1 MVKSAGQQ
9 HLDKVCGL
17 GQSLPPMSEV
27 PVPPENDRLAPAQSR
42 LGDGSGV
49 LRRPARPL
57 PEALPTLRWWHF
69 LLFAVIYL
77 YAFPYFDRLR
87 NANEMPRVL
96 MTKAMVDHGVFYL
109 DRVQGELVN
118 HTDTSVSPIGHIY
131 PNKPPGPSL
140 LAIPVYAVCKLFG
153 WKSLRAVT
161 WAFRVTVVTLPSL
174 LFLPIFYRF
183 SRRFSTDERSRRV
196 TLVAY
201 ALGSQALPYAL
212 LFMSHALTAVFAGSA
227 FVTAVA
233 VVRGG
238 TRRPRWAAWW
248 TGFACAMAVAMD
260 YQSALPSLVIGC
272 YVLIR
277 SRRRV
282 QSTFLMAL
290 GALPMAGFL
299 AMYHKVAYG
308 GVFKTGYAYA
318 VDTALKNGFMGLVG
332 PSWTS
337 FVNTM
342 LLPSNGLL
350 VLAPWVLLAIVG
362 AVMVAVNREL
372 RVRCGAEALV
382 CAVILVADVL
392 MLSSLVPYM
401 SRNGWS
407 VGPRYM
413 TVVMP
418 FVAWL
423 AVVGIQAAM
432 KYFVSR
438 VLAFALVLE
447 SAVVFVL
454 GGTTFPHWPEKLLNP
469 IYDLVLPLLWRGYAV
484 HSLGTAVG
492 LRGIVAILPLYLF
505 TFVVV
510 LWLFGLLQKRAL
522 PTVALVC
529 GLAAILVL
537 GHRVFPKTDP
547 KSISPWPM
555 INSVW
560 EPRQR

>member
-1 MVKSAGQQ
+1 
-9 HLDKVCGL
+9 
-17 GQSLPPMSEV
+17 MSEV

-118 HTDTSVSPIGHIY
+118 HTDTSVSPNGHIY

>member
-1 MVKSAGQQ
+1 
-9 HLDKVCGL
+9 
-17 GQSLPPMSEV
+17 MSEV
-27 PVPPENDRLAPAQSR
+27 PVPGESHRLAPVQSR
-42 LGDGSGV
+42 FEDGAGAPP
-49 LRRPARPL
+49 LRARAT
-57 PEALPTLRWWHF
+57 EGALPALRWWHF
-69 LLFAVIYL
+69 LLFALIYL

-96 MTKAMVDHGVFYL
+96 MTKAMVDQGVFHL
-109 DRVQGELVN
+109 DRLQVELVN
-118 HTDTSVSPIGHIY
+118 HTDTSVSPSGHIY

-140 LAIPVYAVCKLFG
+140 LAIPVYALCKLVG

-183 SRRFSTDERSRRV
+183 SRRFSPDERSRRV
-196 TLVAY
+196 ALVAY

-227 FVTAVA
+227 FVSAVA
-233 VVRGG
+233 LVRGG
-238 TRRPRWAAWW
+238 THRPRWAAWW

-260 YQSALPSLVIGC
+260 YQSALPSLVIGF

-282 QSTFLMAL
+282 QSTALMTL

-299 AMYHKVAYG
+299 AVYHKVAYG

-362 AVMVAVNREL
+362 AVVVAVNREL
-372 RVRCGAEALV
+372 RRRCGAEALV
-382 CAVILVADVL
+382 CVVILVADVL

-423 AVVGIQAAM
+423 AVVGIRAAM
-432 KYFVSR
+432 KYAVTR
-438 VLAFALVLE
+438 VLAFALVLA
-447 SAVVFVL
+447 SVVVFMA
-454 GGTTFPHWPEKLLNP
+454 GATTFPHWPDRLLNP
-469 IYDLVLPLLWRGYAV
+469 LYDLVFPLLGRGYAV
-484 HSLGTAVG
+484 HSLGTALG
-492 LRGIVAILPLYLF
+492 LSGIVAILPLYLM
-505 TFVVV
+505 TFVLVM
-510 LWLFGLLQKRAL
+510 WLFGLLRLRAL
-522 PTVALVC
+522 PTLALVC
-529 GLAAILVL
+529 SLATVLVL
-537 GHRVFPKTDP
+537 GHRLFPKTD
-547 KSISPWPM
+547 SNAISPWPM

-560 EPRQR
+560 EPRPR

>member
-1 MVKSAGQQ
+1 
-9 HLDKVCGL
+9 
-17 GQSLPPMSEV
+17 MSEV
-27 PVPPENDRLAPAQSR
+27 PVPGESDWLAPAQSR
-42 LGDGSGV
+42 LEDGAGSPR
-49 LRRPARPL
+49 LPARPA
-57 PEALPTLRWWHF
+57 EAALPALRWWHF
-69 LLFAVIYL
+69 LLFAVVYL

-96 MTKAMVDHGVFYL
+96 MTKAMVDHGVFHL
-109 DRVQGELVN
+109 DKVQGELVN
-118 HTDTSVSPIGHIY
+118 HTDTSVAPSGHIY

-174 LFLPIFYRF
+174 LFLPVFYRF
-183 SRRFSTDERSRRV
+183 SRRFSPDERSRRV
-196 TLVAY
+196 ALVAY

-233 VVRGG
+233 LVRGG
-238 TRRPRWAAWW
+238 THRPRWAAWW

-260 YQSALPSLVIGC
+260 YQSALPSLVIGF
-272 YVLIR
+272 YVLVR

-282 QSTFLMAL
+282 LNTALMAL

-299 AMYHKVAYG
+299 AVYHKVAYG

-318 VDTALKNGFMGLVG
+318 VDAALKNGFMGLVG

-362 AVMVAVNREL
+362 AIMVAANREL
-372 RVRCGAEALV
+372 RRRCGAEALV
-382 CAVILVADVL
+382 CFVILVADVL

-432 KYFVSR
+432 KYFVTR
-438 VLAFALVLE
+438 VLALALVLE

-454 GGTTFPHWPEKLLNP
+454 GGTIFPHWPEKLLNP
-469 IYDLVLPLLWRGYAV
+469 LYDLVFPLLGRGYAV

-492 LRGIVAILPLYLF
+492 LRGIAAILPLYLF
-505 TFVVV
+505 TFIAV
-510 LWLFGLLQKRAL
+510 LWLFGLLRKRAL

-529 GLAAILVL
+529 GLATVLVL
-537 GHRVFPKTDP
+537 SHRAFPKTDP
-547 KSISPWPM
+547 NTISPWPM

-560 EPRQR
+560 ELRHR

>member
-1 MVKSAGQQ
+1 
-9 HLDKVCGL
+9 
-17 GQSLPPMSEV
+17 MSEV
-27 PVPPENDRLAPAQSR
+27 PVPGESHRLAPERSR
-42 LGDGSGV
+42 FEDGAGAPP
-49 LRRPARPL
+49 LPARAT
-57 PEALPTLRWWHF
+57 EGALPALRWWHF
-69 LLFAVIYL
+69 LLFALIYL

-96 MTKAMVDHGVFYL
+96 MTKAMVDHGVFHL
-109 DRVQGELVN
+109 DRLQVELVN
-118 HTDTSVSPIGHIY
+118 HTDTSVSPSGHIY

-140 LAIPVYAVCKLFG
+140 LAIPVYALCKLVG

-183 SRRFSTDERSRRV
+183 SRRFSPDERSRRV
-196 TLVAY
+196 ALVAY

-227 FVTAVA
+227 FVSAVA
-233 VVRGG
+233 LVRGG
-238 TRRPRWAAWW
+238 THRPRWAAWW

-260 YQSALPSLVIGC
+260 YQSALPSLVIGF

-282 QSTFLMAL
+282 LHTVLMTL

-299 AMYHKVAYG
+299 AVYHKVAYG

-350 VLAPWVLLAIVG
+350 VLAPWVLLAMVG
-362 AVMVAVNREL
+362 AVAVAANREL
-372 RVRCGAEALV
+372 RLRCGAEALV
-382 CAVILVADVL
+382 CVVILVADVL

-423 AVVGIQAAM
+423 AVVGIRAAM
-432 KYFVSR
+432 KYAVTR
-438 VLAFALVLE
+438 VLAFALVLA
-447 SAVVFVL
+447 SVVVFMA
-454 GGTTFPHWPEKLLNP
+454 GATTFPHWPDRLLNP
-469 IYDLVLPLLWRGYAV
+469 LYDLVFPLLGRGYAV
-484 HSLGTAVG
+484 HSLGTALG
-492 LRGIVAILPLYLF
+492 LSGIVAILPLYLM
-505 TFVVV
+505 TLVVV
-510 LWLFGLLQKRAL
+510 MWLFGLLRLRAL
-522 PTVALVC
+522 PTLALVC
-529 GLAAILVL
+529 SLATVLVL
-537 GHRVFPKTDP
+537 GHRLFPKTDANA
-547 KSISPWPM
+547 ISPWPM

-560 EPRQR
+560 EPRHR

>member
-1 MVKSAGQQ
+1 
-9 HLDKVCGL
+9 
-17 GQSLPPMSEV
+17 
-27 PVPPENDRLAPAQSR
+27 
-42 LGDGSGV
+42 
-49 LRRPARPL
+49 
-57 PEALPTLRWWHF
+57 
-69 LLFAVIYL
+69 
-77 YAFPYFDRLR
+77 
-87 NANEMPRVL
+87 
-96 MTKAMVDHGVFYL
+96 
-109 DRVQGELVN
+109 
-118 HTDTSVSPIGHIY
+118 VSPNGHIY

-140 LAIPVYAVCKLFG
+140 LAIPVYALCKLFG

-183 SRRFSTDERSRRV
+183 SRRFSPDERSRRV
-196 TLVAY
+196 ALVAY

-260 YQSALPSLVIGC
+260 YQSALPSLVIGF

-282 QSTFLMAL
+282 QSTALMTL

-299 AMYHKVAYG
+299 AVYHKVAYG

-362 AVMVAVNREL
+362 AVVVAVNREL
-372 RVRCGAEALV
+372 RRALWRRSPGLRCDSGRGCADAQLAGALHVAQRVERGAALHDRGHALCRLAGRGWHPGSHEV
-382 CAVILVADVL
+382 CRD
-392 MLSSLVPYM
+392 
-401 SRNGWS
+401 
-407 VGPRYM
+407 
-413 TVVMP
+413 
-418 FVAWL
+418 
-423 AVVGIQAAM
+423 
-432 KYFVSR
+432 
-438 VLAFALVLE
+438 E
-447 SAVVFVL
+447 SARFCP
-454 GGTTFPHWPEKLLNP
+454 G
-469 IYDLVLPLLWRGYAV
+469 A
-484 HSLGTAVG
+484 
-492 LRGIVAILPLYLF
+492 
-505 TFVVV
+505 
-510 LWLFGLLQKRAL
+510 
-522 PTVALVC
+522 
-529 GLAAILVL
+529 
-537 GHRVFPKTDP
+537 
-547 KSISPWPM
+547 
-555 INSVW
+555 
-560 EPRQR
+560 